1 MQNITL
7 TVKSCETHGVETAIC
22 LCLKVEKLDD
32 WKGERVMV
40 TISSVDVRCN
50 PDVLVELV
58 TFCHQRGI
66 GLKFVGNTKAVI
78 DYLPKPLARRM
89 GMGEDT
95 TAAEKVVSDMFPD
108 GTFVHNKE

>member
-7 TVKSCETHGVETAIC
+7 AVRSCKDHGVEAAIC
-22 LCLKVEKLDD
+22 IHLGVDRFDE
-32 WKGERVMV
+32 WKGEQVMV
-40 TISSVDVRCN
+40 TTSSVELRYN
-50 PDVLVELV
+50 PDVLVDLV
-58 TFCHQRGI
+58 TFCHERGL

-89 GMGEDT
+89 GMEEDT